1 MIGARYVGGGGG
13 YREFMGEDEPLD
25 WAGVLEPS
33 MMSEAVV
40 SAGHRL
46 ADAAKAGDWRAV
58 LELLEGGSEGFG
70 LKDRPL
76 TPNLWRPGSPKWF
89 TPLHQAAWHG
99 APLPVVSALIERG
112 ALRSLQDAKG
122 RTARDV
128 AVGRKRPDDLIALL
142 TPRRSPLDDQ
152 RVALFDRYLAEVID
166 ARVREFGLDRDYP
179 HRDPRKALRYPP
191 VGVLH
196 EAPGQSVWFP
206 IPGMYGGFHITLRQG
221 YLESLSWCR
230 VAGGSAQAHVIT
242 QRGIVL
248 ADEEFDL

>member
-1 MIGARYVGGGGG
+1 MPGTAGGGCG
-13 YREFMGEDEPLD
+13 YLEIMGEDEPLD

-40 SAGHRL
+40 AARHRL

-58 LELLEGGSEGFG
+58 LDLLEGGGEGFG

-76 TPNLWRPGSPKWF
+76 TANLWRPGSPKWF

-99 APLPVVSALIERG
+99 APLSVVSALIERG
-112 ALRSLQDAKG
+112 ALRSLRDAKG

-128 AVGRKRPDDLIALL
+128 AVERKRPDDLIALL
-142 TPRRSPLDDQ
+142 TPRRSSLGEQ
-152 RVALFDRYLAEVID
+152 RAALFDRYLAEVID
-166 ARVREFGLDRDYP
+166 GRVREFGLDREYP
-179 HRDPRKALRYPP
+179 DRDPRKVLRYPP

-196 EAPGQSVWFP
+196 EAPGQSMWFA
-206 IPGMYGGFHITLRQG
+206 IPGMYGGFHVTLRQG
-221 YLESLSWCR
+221 YLETLSWCR

-242 QRGIVL
+242 HQGVVL
-248 ADEEFDL
+248 TDEEFDL